1 MRRKKEANRTMTDV
15 PRHKVKRNP
24 AVLPRNA
31 IDAMDEKKKALSPN
45 PAMGKAVAVPRVSGK
60 LLAASSRSAGGR
72 TLVASKNIEL
82 TSLDGCRKGS

>member
-1 MRRKKEANRTMTDV
+1 MTDV

-45 PAMGKAVAVPRVSGK
+45 PAIGKAVAVPRVSGK
-60 LLAASSRSAGGR
+60 LLAA
-72 TLVASKNIEL
+72 
-82 TSLDGCRKGS
+82 